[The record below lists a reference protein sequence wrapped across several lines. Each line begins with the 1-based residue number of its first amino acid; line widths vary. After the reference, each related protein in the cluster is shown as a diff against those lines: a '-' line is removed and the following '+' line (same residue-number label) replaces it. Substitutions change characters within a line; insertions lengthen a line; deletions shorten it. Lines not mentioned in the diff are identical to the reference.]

1 MVVNLTTLLGLDD
14 DPGEVVGVGP
24 IPAVEARILAADGL
38 WRAWITDAATG
49 AVIDTGRRVYTPS
62 AAVARLVRA
71 REPYCRMP
79 GCRRR
84 AVNCD
89 LDHTVAWPT
98 GSTEASNLGPL
109 CRRHHRLKTHFRFDL
124 QPDPEP
130 ERFEPD
136 RPDRSDPDR
145 SDPDRSGPEGPGQ
158 GPTGWE
164 WTTPTGLTYRD
175 TPTPPLDP

>member
-1 MVVNLTTLLGLDD
+1 
-14 DPGEVVGVGP
+14 
-24 IPAVEARILAADGL
+24 
-38 WRAWITDAATG
+38 
-49 AVIDTGRRVYTPS
+49 
-62 AAVARLVRA
+62 
-71 REPYCRMP
+71 MP

-89 LDHTVAWPT
+89 LDHTIAWPT

-109 CRRHHRLKTHFRFDL
+109 CRRHHRLKTHFGFDL

-130 ERFEPD
+130 D
-136 RPDRSDPDR
+136 R
-145 SDPDRSGPEGPGQ
+145 PDRSGPEGPGPEAP
-158 GPTGWE
+158 GPGWQ